1 MIKNYNSFNLFV
13 LIVENELLFLI
24 NVNKMALKYKFD
36 RKGHKLVEHCAV
48 FGVVCSDINYSITK
62 LLYSGLIAQ
71 QHRGQESTGISLIK
85 SGGSIYT
92 YKKKGLVSRVLNNK
106 VLSKLWGNV
115 GIGHNRYATTGA
127 QEYDSLEY
135 IQPYHFKNNE
145 IEFSL
150 AFNGTI
156 PNYHELKQ
164 QLEAMGRI
172 FLTNTDTEVIAQL
185 LAYTAKETD
194 NWPEI
199 LKKVSKSLDGSYSLL
214 ILTSES
220 DIYAVRDPLGFKPLC
235 IGEMIAKERKHYIV
249 SSESCG
255 IDVVGGNLLRDVR
268 PGEIIHLNTEKGIH
282 SEMVI
287 ESERTALCQF
297 EFVYFA
303 RPDSIIDGVSVAQ
316 TRLQLGINLA
326 KNDPILTD
334 PHFRENTIVV
344 PVPDSG
350 RSVALGYAQEANL
363 PYVEGLMKNRYIWR
377 TFIMPGQEKR
387 EAAVKE
393 KLNPI
398 KNFVEGKNV
407 ILLDDSIVRGTTT
420 KKIIN
425 LIREAG
431 ALSVNVRISCPPVI
445 RPCYM
450 GIDFPTTSE
459 LIAGHF
465 KELYG
470 NEAYIDEIR
479 KKIGAD
485 SLRYQTIEDL
495 MKAIGKGKDQLCMAC
510 LTGIYPLKSVNKII
524 ELEKAISS
532 NRN

>member
-1 MIKNYNSFNLFV
+1 MAFNCKKNLK
-13 LIVENELLFLI
+13 IDKPVEQ
-24 NVNKMALKYKFD
+24 
-36 RKGHKLVEHCAV
+36 CAV
-48 FGVVCSDINYSITK
+48 FGVTCDDKTFTISK
-62 LLYSGLIAQ
+62 LLYLGLISL
-71 QHRGQESTGISLIK
+71 QHRGQESTGISILK
-85 SGGSIYT
+85 TGGSIVT
-92 YKKKGLVSRVLNNK
+92 YKNKGLVSTVLTDK
-106 VLSKLWGNV
+106 ALSKLWGNV

-135 IQPYHFKNNE
+135 IQPYHFKNDE

-156 PNYHELKQ
+156 PNYHEIKQ
-164 QLEAMGRI
+164 ELEANGRI
-172 FLTNTDTEVIAQL
+172 FITNTDTEVIAHL
-185 LAYTAKETD
+185 LAYTANEMD
-194 NWPEI
+194 SWPEI
-199 LKKVSKSLDGSYSLL
+199 LKEVSKSLDGSYSLL
-214 ILTSES
+214 ILTSKG

-235 IGEMIAKERKHYIV
+235 IGEMITKERKHYIV

-255 IDVVGGNLLRDVR
+255 IDVVGGHLFRDVR
-268 PGEIIHLNTEKGIH
+268 PGEIIHLNSEKGMH

-334 PHFRENTIVV
+334 PHFRENAIVV

-350 RSVALGYAQEANL
+350 RSVAVGYAQEANL
-363 PYVEGLMKNRYIWR
+363 PYMEGLMKNRYVWR
-377 TFIMPGQEKR
+377 TFIMPGQKKR

-398 KNFVEGKNV
+398 KNFIEGKNV

-420 KKIIN
+420 KKIIS
-425 LIREAG
+425 LIRDAG

-459 LIAGHF
+459 LIAGRF

-485 SLRYQTIEDL
+485 SLRYQNIEAL
-495 MKAIGKGKDQLCMAC
+495 MSAIGKGKDQLCMAC
-510 LTGIYPLKSVNKII
+510 LTGEYPLKSVNKII

-532 NRN
+532 DRN